1 MSVTP
6 EAVTGLSPQAKREL
20 LAELLLKKEKVR
32 TPVDSPREA
41 ELPQIVPDPQHR
53 HEPFPLTDIQQAY
66 WVGRNSAFELGGVGI
81 HGYFELDC
89 TDVDLERLNN
99 AWNKTIARHDMMR
112 AVIRPDGTQVIQKEV
127 PQYRFEVNDLRGKT
141 PDEVAAEMESIR
153 GRMSH
158 NLFDPERWPLFEIRA
173 SILDDHLTRL
183 HFSEDALHADMLST
197 AIVLDDWL
205 RFYEDPELELP
216 AHELSYRDYVLTLDQ
231 VKKTDA
237 YQQALAYWRQR
248 VQTLPDGP
256 ELPRARPAGSQ
267 VQTRFTRRA
276 LTIDAATWTRLKI
289 RAAAAGITPSGLLM
303 AIYAEVL
310 GVWSATTRF
319 CLNVT
324 IYNRLPLHRQV
335 EQIVGDFTSM
345 VFLVVDRTTPSSFV
359 ERARQLQ
366 KQLWTDLA
374 FRHVSGVEVLR
385 ELARY
390 RGDGSAIMPV
400 VFTGTLGTPGYRSL
414 NRIGKMVYSVT
425 QTPQVTIDQQV
436 FEEGG
441 ALELSWDAVEDVFP
455 AGVLDEMFAAS
466 SWLMKRLE
474 TDDESWQATQPIP
487 VALPAPAQTA
497 PVPKVTL
504 SSLFSEQAAKRREQ
518 PAVIAIDRTLSY
530 AELENQANCLAVR
543 LKRYGVGPGALIG
556 VVMRKGWQQV
566 ASVLGILK
574 AGAAYVPID
583 PQLPEA
589 RRRELI
595 ADAELRVVLTQ
606 ADLETQLSWPSDV
619 VIEAVEWEDRT
630 AEAIETN
637 ALSPDQLAYVMYTSG
652 STGMPKGVMIG
663 QDSVV
668 NRMTDVVERF
678 GVTAEDKAL
687 ALTALHHDLSVFDIF
702 GVLAVAGGT
711 LVLPAADRQLD
722 PAHWLELIEREQIT
736 IWNSVPAFMQM
747 LVESLAESDDFG
759 DKPRATK
766 LRLVMLSGDF
776 IPVALPDRI
785 RALNDTVQVISLG
798 GPTETTVWDICY
810 PIGAVDPEWTSIP
823 YGRPMTNSRYYV
835 LKDNLESCPTW
846 VTGELCIAGTGLAQ
860 GYWRDVEK
868 TEKQFITHSETG
880 ERLYRSG
887 DLGRFLPDG
896 NIEILGRKDF
906 QVKIRGQ
913 RIELG
918 EIETVLKQHRQVES
932 AFATVQDVNGSKQLA
947 AYVVLRA
954 EEVRNGN
961 GPGQWSRLDFQ
972 LQQPALRSY
981 PDRQKLPLIAPA
993 RTNEFL
999 AAHARRRSEREFEV
1013 TAVSLDQLSAY
1024 LGCLMQLEQPDSIWP
1039 KYRYPSAAN
1048 LYPVQTYLYVKP
1060 DRVEGLAGGV
1070 YYYHPAEHALILVSP
1085 GAVIDK
1091 GVHGEPNQ
1099 RIFESAAF
1107 SVFLIGDLSA
1117 VEPLYP
1123 EQARDFCLLEAGCM
1137 VQLLMTSA
1145 PDHELGLCPIGG
1157 LDFEQIR
1164 SLFELDQRQ
1173 VLLHSLCGGR
1183 PVRTRG
1189 GSRTVTADLHD
1200 FLAAR
1205 LPAHMVPQNIVL
1217 LDRLPLT
1224 PNGKVDRRAL
1234 PLVQPAPSREQLPP
1248 ATNLERVIAD
1258 IWREVLGLDSV
1269 SVNCNLF
1276 ELGATSIHIV
1286 QVRTRLQKV
1295 IDKEL
1300 PIADLFRQ
1308 PTISSLAA
1316 FIDSDADD
1324 MQLLSESHGRA
1335 QIRKSLRL
1343 RRSLKR

>member
-6 EAVTGLSPQAKREL
+6 EAITDLSPQAKREL

-32 TPVDSPREA
+32 PPVDSAREA

-53 HEPFPLTDIQQAY
+53 NEPFPLTDIQQAY
-66 WVGRNSAFELGGVGI
+66 WVGRNAAFELGGVGI

-89 TDVDLERLNN
+89 TDVDLERLND

-112 AVIRPDGTQVIQKEV
+112 AVVRSDGMQVIQKEV
-127 PQYRFEVNDLRGKT
+127 PKYQFEVIDLRGKT
-141 PDEVAAEMESIR
+141 ADVVAAELSATRE
-153 GRMSH
+153 RMSH
-158 NLFDPERWPLFEIRA
+158 NVFDPERWPLCQIRA

-197 AIVLDDWL
+197 AIALDDWL
-205 RFYEDPELELP
+205 RFYEDPDLELP
-216 AHELSYRDYVLTLDQ
+216 ALELSYRDYVLTLDQ

-237 YQQALAYWRQR
+237 YQQGLAYWRQR
-248 VQTLPDGP
+248 IETLPDGP
-256 ELPRARPAGSQ
+256 ELPRARVAVSQ
-267 VQTRFTRRA
+267 EQMRFHRRA
-276 LTIDAATWTRLKI
+276 LTVEAASWTRLKL
-289 RAAAAGITPSGLLM
+289 RAAAAGITPAGLLM

-324 IYNRLPLHRQV
+324 IYNRLPLHRDV

-345 VFLVVDRTTPSSFV
+345 IFLVVDRTTPSSFV
-359 ERARQLQ
+359 GRAQQLQ

-390 RGDGSAIMPV
+390 RGDGSAAMMPV
-400 VFTGTLGTPGYRSL
+400 VFTGTLGTTGYRSL
-414 NRIGKMVYSVT
+414 NRLGKMVYAVT

-436 FEEGG
+436 FEDDGT
-441 ALELSWDAVEDVFP
+441 LILSWDAVEEVFP
-455 AGVLDEMFAAS
+455 PGVLDEMFAAS
-466 SWLMKRLE
+466 GSLLKRLE
-474 TDDESWQATQPIP
+474 TDEESWQSTQPIP

-497 PVPKVTL
+497 LIPKVTL
-504 SSLFSEQAAKRREQ
+504 SALFSQQAARRPRQ
-518 PAVIAIDRTLSY
+518 TAVIAHDRTLSY
-530 AELENQANCLAVR
+530 AELENQANCVAAR
-543 LKRYGVGPGALIG
+543 LGRYGVGPGSLMG
-556 VVMRKGWQQV
+556 VVMNKGWEQV
-566 ASVLGILK
+566 AAVLGILK

-589 RRRELI
+589 RRCELI
-595 ADAELRVVLTQ
+595 ADAELTAVLTQ
-606 ADLETQLSWPSDV
+606 VDLKTQLSWTKDLV
-619 VIEAVEWEDRT
+619 VEAVEWEDHL
-630 AEAIETN
+630 AEPIDTS
-637 ALSPDQLAYVMYTSG
+637 ALSRGQLAYVMYTSG
-652 STGMPKGVMIG
+652 STGMPKGVMIDH
-663 QDSVV
+663 DSVV
-668 NRMTDVVERF
+668 NRMIDVVSRF
-678 GVTAEDKAL
+678 GITGEDTAI

-711 LVLPAADRQLD
+711 IVLPDADRQLD

-747 LVESLAESDDFG
+747 FVESHDFSD
-759 DKPRATK
+759 KRRVEK

-776 IPVALPDRI
+776 IPVTLPDRI
-785 RALNDTVQVISLG
+785 RALNDLVQVISLG

-810 PIGAVDPEWTSIP
+810 PIGEIDPDWTSIP
-823 YGRPMTNSRYYV
+823 YGRPMINSRYYV
-835 LKDNLESCPTW
+835 LKDSLEACPTW
-846 VTGELCIAGTGLAQ
+846 VTGELCIAGAGLAQ
-860 GYWRDVEK
+860 GYWRDAEK
-868 TEKQFITHSETG
+868 TEKHFITLSETG

-932 AFATVQDVNGSKQLA
+932 AFATVQEINGSKQLA

-954 EEVRNGN
+954 EEAQKQD
-961 GPGQWSRLDFQ
+961 PWSKLEFQ

-981 PDRQKLPLIAPA
+981 PDRQKLPLATPA

-999 AAHARRRSEREFEV
+999 ATHARRRSQREFEQ
-1013 TAVSLDQLSAY
+1013 TPVSLDDLSTF
-1024 LGCLMQLEQPDSIWP
+1024 LGCLMQLEQQDSIWP

-1048 LYPVQTYLYVKP
+1048 LYPVQTYLYVKA
-1060 DRVEGLAGGV
+1060 DRVEGLTGGV
-1070 YYYHPAEHALILVSP
+1070 YYYQPAEHSLILVSP
-1085 GAVIDK
+1085 GAMIDK
-1091 GVHGEPNQ
+1091 SVHGEPNR
-1099 RIFESAAF
+1099 RIFESSAF

-1117 VEPLYP
+1117 IEPLYP
-1123 EQARDFCLLEAGCM
+1123 EQAQDFCLLEAGCM
-1137 VQLLMTSA
+1137 VQLMMTSA
-1145 PDHELGLCPIGG
+1145 PDHDLGLCPIGG
-1157 LDFEQIR
+1157 LDFEPIR
-1164 SLFELDQRQ
+1164 SLFALDQGQ
-1173 VLLHSLCGGR
+1173 MLLHSLCGGS
-1183 PVRTRG
+1183 PVKTSRK
-1189 GSRTVTADLHD
+1189 RTVTVDLHD
-1200 FLAAR
+1200 FLAEK

-1234 PLVQPAPSREQLPP
+1234 PLVQTPKTREDLPP
-1248 ATNLERVIAD
+1248 RTDLERTIAD
-1258 IWREVLGLDSV
+1258 AWREVLGLESI
-1269 SVNCNLF
+1269 SVNRNLF

-1286 QVRTRLQKV
+1286 QVRSRLQKV
-1295 IDKEL
+1295 IERDL
-1300 PIADLFRQ
+1300 PVADLFRN

-1316 FIDSDADD
+1316 FIGSDSGDT
-1324 MQLLSESHGRA
+1324 QLLNESHGRA

-1343 RRSLKR
+1343 RRSIKRNQH